1 MTKLTSQPH
10 ELLSLNKLPPTA
22 LSTNPRILQTRKT
35 IIISQRKLPISQ
47 LNQIT
52 ETTPEEDKRRAEE
65 RAVKRFQLVT
75 KTVDPGVGKAYL
87 SIQGDAPHPLE
98 NGSGEVLDKEGGVKK
113 RGNLSKEDRAMEQW
127 FEDDEWEGEN
137 SNRLPKKKEGK
148 WTSVGGVK
156 QDEKSG
162 WFGLK
167 G

>member
-1 MTKLTSQPH
+1 
-10 ELLSLNKLPPTA
+10 LNKLPPTA

-35 IIISQRKLPISQ
+35 IIISQRKLPTSQ

-98 NGSGEVLDKEGGVKK
+98 SGSGEVLDKEGGVKK
-113 RGNLSKEDRAMEQW
+113 QGNLSKEDRAMEQW

>member
-1 MTKLTSQPH
+1 
-10 ELLSLNKLPPTA
+10 
-22 LSTNPRILQTRKT
+22 LQTRKT
-35 IIISQRKLPISQ
+35 VIISQRKLPTSQ

-87 SIQGDAPHPLE
+87 SIQGEAPHPLE
-98 NGSGEVLDKEGGVKK
+98 YGSGEVLDKKGGAKK

-127 FEDDEWEGEN
+127 FEDDEWEGET

-148 WTSVGGVK
+148 WTSVGGVQ